1 MTHIFLDIKT
11 DPFTDTRYRKCA
23 KCGEV
28 KFEDIESDYFNM
40 ECRVVND
47 ERQKLRERL
56 ESNG

>member
-1 MTHIFLDIKT
+1 MTHIFSDIKT
-11 DPFTDTRYRKCA
+11 DPETDTLYRKCM
-23 KCGEV
+23 KCGAV
-28 KFEDIESDYFNM
+28 RFEDIESDYFNM